1 MLLHVRVSSVC
12 EPQSRGAQRNLG
24 HGLLSLADAC
34 SLAHAKVGR
43 AWAWLDGIVDWCR
56 VAALAPIKRRTCAAR
71 RVASALVQIEPTGVT
86 PRRSTDLVAIKDPV
100 ISDAVR
106 FIQANALK
114 GIHVSD
120 MLRAFFISRTLLEA
134 GFKRHLYRPPYEMIQ
149 QIRMKQVD
157 ALLRASNLT
166 IAEIA
171 ERLGFH
177 TAEYFSTAYKKRQG
191 MSPSAYRAK
200 MVSQLGCVDHAGP
213 LEGSF
218 WVVLDFF
225 DKAFDQFVAS
235 HAWSDFTDDLRGN
248 CWIVGL

>member
-1 MLLHVRVSSVC
+1 
-12 EPQSRGAQRNLG
+12 
-24 HGLLSLADAC
+24 
-34 SLAHAKVGR
+34 
-43 AWAWLDGIVDWCR
+43 
-56 VAALAPIKRRTCAAR
+56 
-71 RVASALVQIEPTGVT
+71 
-86 PRRSTDLVAIKDPV
+86 
-100 ISDAVR
+100 
-106 FIQANALK
+106 
-114 GIHVSD
+114 
-120 MLRAFFISRTLLEA
+120 
-134 GFKRHLYRPPYEMIQ
+134 MIQ

-225 DKAFDQFVAS
+225 DKAFDQLVAS

-248 CWIVGL
+248 CGIVGL